1 MNCDTMLES
10 GDTLNSILWLIVA
23 AVSVVPLIVF
33 LISYRRTKSRKLLIT
48 AAAFT
53 LFFVKAVLLSM
64 KLFIHNYADEVWW
77 SAAAILDI
85 LIISLIAFALSRKA

>member
-1 MNCDTMLES
+1 MLES

-33 LISYRRTKSRKLLIT
+33 FISYRRTKSRKLLIT
-48 AAAFT
+48 AAAFA

-64 KLFIHNYADEVWW
+64 KLFITNYADEMWW
-77 SAAAILDI
+77 SVAAILDI
-85 LIISLIAFALSRKA
+85 LIISLIAYALSRKA